1 MIDSTTEELF
11 TLAEAARR
19 FPGGGKHVSQLHR
32 YRLDP
37 NPATRLECLW
47 DGGRWLTSDE
57 AIARCLQA
65 RTAAKLN
72 EAGLAS
78 HAKTNTASRT
88 RQIANAKKELEAAG
102 I

>member
-11 TLAEAARR
+11 TLSEAARR

-32 YRLDP
+32 YRQDP
-37 NPATRLECLW
+37 NPETRLECIW

-57 AIARCLQA
+57 AIARMLRA

-72 EAGLAS
+72 EPSPPPKNEGRSQRIAA
-78 HAKTNTASRT
+78 A
-88 RQIANAKKELEAAG
+88 RQELEAAG